1 MSHSPSS
8 LTTRWALAPALL
20 GLTLALGGTGCTVR
34 TGAAAD
40 VDYPV
45 AVVEAPP
52 PRVETYPSVV
62 YRGRPT
68 YYVGGQWYY
77 RSGTSWSTYRREP
90 PDLYRRRPVQ
100 AVPVPASPAPVERGR
115 YRSY

>member
-8 LTTRWALAPALL
+8 LSSRWAIAPALL
-20 GLTLALGGTGCTVR
+20 GLTLALGGLGCTVR

-52 PRVETYPSVV
+52 PQVETYPSVV

-77 RSGTSWSTYRREP
+77 RSGTRWSTYRREP
-90 PDLYRRRPVQ
+90 VELSRRRPAH
-100 AVPVPASPAPVERGR
+100 AVPVPAAPVERGR